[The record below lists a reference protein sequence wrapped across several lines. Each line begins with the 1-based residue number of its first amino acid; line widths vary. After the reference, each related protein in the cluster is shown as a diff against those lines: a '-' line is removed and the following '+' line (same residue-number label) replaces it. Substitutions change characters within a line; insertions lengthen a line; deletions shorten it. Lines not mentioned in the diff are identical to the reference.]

1 MFNTDKDNVYL
12 LQKQYILS
20 ELTKNERNIM
30 ELTCNSPERETM
42 LNIFFRGKLYLL
54 KTRILVA

>member
-20 ELTKNERNIM
+20 ELTKKM
-30 ELTCNSPERETM
+30 
-42 LNIFFRGKLYLL
+42 RGKSWN
-54 KTRILVA
+54 

>member
-20 ELTKNERNIM
+20 ELTK
-30 ELTCNSPERETM
+30 
-42 LNIFFRGKLYLL
+42 K
-54 KTRILVA
+54 

>member
-20 ELTKNERNIM
+20 ELTKK
-30 ELTCNSPERETM
+30 
-42 LNIFFRGKLYLL
+42 RGKNYGINL
-54 KTRILVA
+54 